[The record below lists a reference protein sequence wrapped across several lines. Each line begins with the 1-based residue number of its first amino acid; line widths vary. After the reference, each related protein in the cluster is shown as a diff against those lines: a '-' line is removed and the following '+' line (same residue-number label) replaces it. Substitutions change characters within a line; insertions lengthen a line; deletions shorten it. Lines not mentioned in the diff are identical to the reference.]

1 MIFLP
6 GCLMRS
12 RLFSFLSCLF
22 ISTAAVHSA
31 QAADLSLQRQYYDEA
46 KRALAKGDSAPYF
59 RYAQV
64 LSDYPLEPYLAYDE
78 LTARLKSAS
87 NAEIEKFLAEHGDL
101 PQANWMKLRWLRW
114 LAERGDWATFVK
126 YYDPKLNFT
135 ELDCLNAQYQLG
147 HNLKA
152 EGYAATEKLWLTGKS
167 QPAACDALF
176 AQWAAEGQLTE
187 QKRWQRAKL
196 AAETRNYAL
205 ANSLVKSMTS
215 LAPQGRLLIDV
226 AQKPELLSQPSRFT
240 PADDAMSDVVGL
252 GLRRLARQDPDKAM
266 GLLDGYASSM
276 HFSRDEKVAIA
287 REIGLTLAKRFDNR
301 ALGVMTQYDP
311 ELRDNTVSEWRLRL
325 LLRLARWED
334 AYQLTRKLPQ
344 ELATTNRWRYW
355 QARSLELAEP
365 QNPQALAL
373 FKNLARERDFYGF
386 LAADHAK
393 APYQLTNK
401 PLVLSQALV
410 NKVRNT
416 PGVRRALEFH
426 ARGQI
431 VDGRREWYHVSRHF
445 NRDEMVAQ
453 AKLAYDLKWYFPA
466 IRTISQAQ
474 YWDDLDI
481 RFPMAHRDTLVR
493 EAKVRGLHS
502 SWVFAITRQE
512 SAFMDDARS
521 GVGASGLM
529 QLMPG
534 TAKETARKFSIPLA
548 SPQQV
553 LDPDKNIQLGAA
565 YLSQVHS
572 QFNGNRVLASAA
584 YNAGPGRVRQW
595 LKGADHLSFD
605 VWVESIPFDET
616 RQYVQNVLSYSV
628 IYGQKLNSPQ
638 PLVDWHERYFDDQ

>member
-1 MIFLP
+1 
-6 GCLMRS
+6 MRS
-12 RLFSFLSCLF
+12 RLFNFLSCLLLTSCAVQ
-22 ISTAAVHSA
+22 STL
-31 QAADLSLQRQYYDEA
+31 AADLTQQRQLYDNA
-46 KRALAKGDSAPYF
+46 KRALAKGDSGPYF
-59 RYAQV
+59 QNATALR
-64 LSDYPLEPYLAYDE
+64 SYPLTPYLAYDE

-87 NAEIEKFLAEHGDL
+87 NTEIEQFLAEHGDL

-114 LAERGDWATFVK
+114 LADRGDWATFAK

-135 ELDCLNAQYQLG
+135 ELDCLNGQYQLN

-152 EGYAATEKLWLTGKS
+152 EGYASAEKLWLVGKA

-176 AQWAAEGQLTE
+176 SQWAAEGQLTE
-187 QKRWQRAKL
+187 QKRWQRVKL
-196 AAETRNYAL
+196 AAEARNYGL
-205 ANSLVKSMTS
+205 ATS
-215 LAPQGRLLIDV
+215 LASGLTTLGPQAKIMIDV
-226 AQKPELLSQPSRFT
+226 AQKPDMLSQPSRFA
-240 PADDAMSDVVGL
+240 PASEAMSDAVGL
-252 GLRRLARQDPDKAM
+252 GLRRLARQDPEKAAA
-266 GLLDGYASSM
+266 LLDTYATNM
-276 HFSRDEKVAIA
+276 HFSRDEKVSIA
-287 REIGLTLAKRFDNR
+287 REIGLTFARRYDSRGLDI
-301 ALGVMTQYDP
+301 MTQYDP
-311 ELRDNTVSEWRLRL
+311 ELRDNTVTEWRLRL

-334 AYQLTRKLPQ
+334 AYQLTKKLPQ
-344 ELATTNRWRYW
+344 DLATTNRWRYW

-365 QNPQALAL
+365 KNPQALVL
-373 FKNLARERDFYGF
+373 LKNVAKERDFYGF
-386 LAADHAK
+386 LAADRAQT
-393 APYQLTNK
+393 PYQLNNR
-401 PLVLSQALV
+401 PLMLSPQLV

-416 PGVRRALEFH
+416 PGVQRALEFH
-426 ARGQI
+426 ARGQV
-431 VDGRREWYHVSRHF
+431 VDGRREWYYVSRHF

-529 QLMPG
+529 QLMPA

-565 YLSQVHS
+565 YLSQVHG

-595 LKGADHLSFD
+595 LKGANHLGFD
-605 VWVESIPFDET
+605 VWIESIPFDET

-628 IYGQKLNSPQ
+628 IYGQKLNVPQ

>member
-1 MIFLP
+1 
-6 GCLMRS
+6 MRS
-12 RLFSFLSCLF
+12 RLFQIVSCLLLGAA
-22 ISTAAVHSA
+22 STSAA
-31 QAADLSLQRQYYDEA
+31 QATDLTQQRQYYDEA
-46 KRALAKGDSAPYF
+46 KRALAKGDKGPYL
-59 RYAQV
+59 RNIQA
-64 LSDYPLEPYLAYDE
+64 LSDYPLTPYLAYDE

-87 NAEIEKFLAEHGDL
+87 NIEIEAFLKAHGDL

-114 LAERGDWATFVK
+114 LAERGEWDTFAR

-135 ELDCLNAQYQLG
+135 ELDCLNGQYQLSHG
-147 HNLKA
+147 KHA
-152 EGYAATEKLWLTGKS
+152 EGLASAEKLWHTGKS
-167 QPAACDALF
+167 QPAACDTLF
-176 AQWAAEGQLTE
+176 GMWAAEGQLTE
-187 QKRWQRAKL
+187 ARRWERLKL
-196 AAETRNYAL
+196 AAQTRNYAL
-205 ANSLVKSMTS
+205 ANSLVKTLPT
-215 LAPQGRLLIDV
+215 LASQGQLLIDV
-226 AQKPELLSQPSRFT
+226 AQKPEMLNQPSRFA
-240 PADDAMSDVVGL
+240 PASEAMSDVVSL
-252 GLRRLARQDPDKAM
+252 GLRRLARQDPERAM
-266 GLLDGYASSM
+266 SMLDDYAQRM
-276 HFSRDEKVAIA
+276 HFSVDEKVAIA
-287 REIGLTLAKRFDNR
+287 REIGLTLARRYDPR
-301 ALGVMTQYDP
+301 ALDLMTRYDP
-311 ELRDNTVSEWRLRL
+311 ELRDDTVSEWRLRL
-325 LLRLARWED
+325 LLRLGRWQE
-334 AYQLTRKLPQ
+334 AYDLTRRLPPA
-344 ELATTNRWRYW
+344 LASSNRWRYW
-355 QARSLELAEP
+355 QARSLELAKPNDP
-365 QNPQALAL
+365 QVPLLYKAV
-373 FKNLARERDFYGF
+373 ARERDFYGF
-386 LAADHAK
+386 LAADRAQT
-393 APYQLTNK
+393 PYQLNNK

-431 VDGRREWYHVSRHF
+431 VDGRREWYYVSRHF
-445 NRDEMVAQ
+445 SRDEMVAQ
-453 AKLAYDLKWYFPA
+453 ARLAYELRWYFPA

-493 EAKVRGLHS
+493 EANVRGLHS

-529 QLMPG
+529 QLMPA

-548 SPQQV
+548 SPAQV
-553 LDPDKNIQLGAA
+553 LNPDTNIQLGAA

-595 LKGADHLSFD
+595 LRGAKHLSFD

-638 PLVDWHERYFDDQ
+638 PLVDWHERYFDDM

>member
-1 MIFLP
+1 MRRSLLSLVS
-6 GCLMRS
+6 CL
-12 RLFSFLSCLF
+12 LFSA
-22 ISTAAVHSA
+22 TAASTV
-31 QAADLSLQRQYYDEA
+31 QAADLTQQRQYYDEA
-46 KRALAKGDSAPYF
+46 KRALAKGDSGPYR
-59 RYAQV
+59 RYEQA
-64 LSDYPLEPYLAYDE
+64 LRDYPLEPYLAYDE

-87 NAEIEKFLAEHGDL
+87 NDEIERFLAAHGDL

-114 LAERGDWATFVK
+114 LAERGDWQTFVK
-126 YYDPKLNFT
+126 YYDPKMNFT
-135 ELDCLNAQYQLG
+135 ELDCLNGQYQLS
-147 HNLKA
+147 HNLRA
-152 EGYAATEKLWLTGKS
+152 EGYANTEKLWLVGKS

-176 AQWAAEGQLTE
+176 DRWAAEGQLTE
-187 QKRWQRAKL
+187 QKRWERAKL
-196 AAETRNYAL
+196 AAQARNYAL
-205 ANSLVKSMTS
+205 ANTLVKSLTT
-215 LAPQGRLLIDV
+215 LGPQGRLLVDV
-226 AQKPELLSQPSRFT
+226 AQKPELLNNPGRFT
-240 PADDAMSDVVGL
+240 PVNEAMSDVVSL
-252 GLRRLARQDPDKAM
+252 GLRRLARQDPERAM
-266 GLLDGYASSM
+266 ALLDDYANRM

-287 REIGLTLAKRFDNR
+287 REIGLTLARRYDPR
-301 ALGVMTQYDP
+301 ALALMTRYDP
-311 ELRDNTVSEWRLRL
+311 ELRDNTVTEWRLRL

-334 AYQLTRKLPQ
+334 AYELTKRLPQ
-344 ELATTNRWRYW
+344 DLATTNRWRYW
-355 QARSLELAEP
+355 QARSLELAQP
-365 QNPQALAL
+365 KNPQIPLL
-373 FKNLARERDFYGF
+373 YKTVARERDFYGF
-386 LAADHAK
+386 LAADRAQT
-393 APYQLTNK
+393 PYQLNNK
-401 PLVLSQALV
+401 PLVLSQQLI

-416 PGVRRALEFH
+416 PGVQRALEFH

-445 NRDEMVAQ
+445 SRDEMVAQ
-453 AKLAYDLKWYFPA
+453 ARLAYQMRWYFPA

-521 GVGASGLM
+521 HVGASGLM
-529 QLMPG
+529 QLMPA
-534 TAKETARKFSIPLA
+534 TAKETARKFNIPLA
-548 SPQQV
+548 SPAQV
-553 LDPDKNIQLGAA
+553 LNPDKNIQLGAA
-565 YLSQVHS
+565 YLSQVHG

-595 LKGADHLSFD
+595 LRGADHLSFD

>member
-1 MIFLP
+1 
-6 GCLMRS
+6 MRS
-12 RLFSFLSCLF
+12 RLFSLFSCLLLTA
-22 ISTAAVHSA
+22 TAAQSVHA
-31 QAADLSLQRQYYDEA
+31 VDLSQQRQYYDEA
-46 KRALAKGDSAPYF
+46 KRALAKGDTGPYRMYASAL
-59 RYAQV
+59 A
-64 LSDYPLEPYLAYDE
+64 DYPLEPYLAYDE
-78 LTARLKSAS
+78 LTARLKTAS
-87 NAEIEKFLAEHGDL
+87 NPEIEKFLAEHGDL

-114 LAERGDWATFVK
+114 LAERGDWQPFVK
-126 YYDPKLNFT
+126 YYDPKMNFV
-135 ELDCLNAQYQLG
+135 ELDCLYGQYLLG
-147 HNLKA
+147 HGKKA
-152 EGYAATEKLWLTGKS
+152 EGYASAEKLWMTGKTL
-167 QPAACDALF
+167 PAACDGFF
-176 AQWAAEGQLTE
+176 AQWATDGQLPE

-196 AAETRNYAL
+196 AATAGNYSL
-205 ANSLVKSMTS
+205 ATTLVNSLNS
-215 LAPQGRLLIDV
+215 LAPQGKLLLEI
-226 AQKPELLSQPSRFT
+226 AKKPEMLNN
-240 PADDAMSDVVGL
+240 PAQFAPVDEAMSDVVGL
-252 GLRRLARQDPDKAM
+252 GLRRLAKQDPQKALEM
-266 GLLDGYASSM
+266 LDGYSAKM
-276 HFSRDEKVAIA
+276 HFSHEEQVQIA
-287 REIGLTLAKRFDNR
+287 KEIGLTLARRYDGR
-301 ALGVMTQYDP
+301 ALEVMTKYDP
-311 ELRDNTVSEWRLRL
+311 DLRDNTVTEWRLRL
-325 LLRLARWED
+325 LLRLGQWED
-334 AYQLTRKLPQ
+334 AYELTRRLPKD
-344 ELATTNRWRYW
+344 LADTNRWRYW
-355 QARSLELAEP
+355 EARSLELAQP
-365 QNPQALAL
+365 KSPLIPSLYKDVA
-373 FKNLARERDFYGF
+373 KERDFYGF
-386 LAADHAK
+386 LAADRTQSA
-393 APYQLTNK
+393 YQLNNK
-401 PLVLSQALV
+401 PLLLSQALIT
-410 NKVRNT
+410 KVRNT

-426 ARGQI
+426 DRGQI

-445 NRDEMVAQ
+445 SRDEMVAQ

-529 QLMPG
+529 QLMPA

-595 LKGADHLSFD
+595 LKGANHLAFD

-638 PLVDWHERYFDDQ
+638 PLVDWHERFFDDL

>member
-1 MIFLP
+1 
-6 GCLMRS
+6 MRS
-12 RLFSFLSCLF
+12 RLFSLFSCLLLTA
-22 ISTAAVHSA
+22 TAAQSVHA
-31 QAADLSLQRQYYDEA
+31 VDLSQQRQYYDEA
-46 KRALAKGDSAPYF
+46 KRALAKGDTGPYRMYASAL
-59 RYAQV
+59 A
-64 LSDYPLEPYLAYDE
+64 DYPLEPYLAYDE
-78 LTARLKSAS
+78 LTARLKTAS
-87 NAEIEKFLAEHGDL
+87 NPEIEEFLAEHGDL

-114 LAERGDWATFVK
+114 LAERGDWQPFVK
-126 YYDPKLNFT
+126 YYDPKMNFV
-135 ELDCLNAQYQLG
+135 ELDCLYGQYLLG
-147 HNLKA
+147 HGKKA
-152 EGYAATEKLWLTGKS
+152 EGYASAEKLWMTGKTL
-167 QPAACDALF
+167 PAACDGFF
-176 AQWAAEGQLTE
+176 AQWATDGQLPE

-196 AAETRNYAL
+196 AATAGNYSL
-205 ANSLVKSMTS
+205 ATTLVNSLNS
-215 LAPQGRLLIDV
+215 LAPQGKLLLEI
-226 AQKPELLSQPSRFT
+226 AKKPEMLNN
-240 PADDAMSDVVGL
+240 PAQFAPVDEAMSDVVGL
-252 GLRRLARQDPDKAM
+252 GLRRLAKQDPQKALEM
-266 GLLDGYASSM
+266 LDGYSAKM
-276 HFSRDEKVAIA
+276 HFSHEEQVQIA
-287 REIGLTLAKRFDNR
+287 KEIGLTLARRYDGR
-301 ALGVMTQYDP
+301 ALEVMTKYDP
-311 ELRDNTVSEWRLRL
+311 DLRDNTVTEWRLRL
-325 LLRLARWED
+325 LLRLGQWED
-334 AYQLTRKLPQ
+334 AYELTRRLPKD
-344 ELATTNRWRYW
+344 LADTNRWRYW
-355 QARSLELAEP
+355 EARSLELAQP
-365 QNPQALAL
+365 KSPLIPSLYKDVA
-373 FKNLARERDFYGF
+373 KERDFYGF
-386 LAADHAK
+386 LAADRTQSA
-393 APYQLTNK
+393 YQLNNK
-401 PLVLSQALV
+401 PLLLSQALIT
-410 NKVRNT
+410 KVRNT

-426 ARGQI
+426 DRGQI

-445 NRDEMVAQ
+445 SRDEMVAQ

-529 QLMPG
+529 QLMPA

-595 LKGADHLSFD
+595 LKGANHLAFD

-638 PLVDWHERYFDDQ
+638 PLVDWHERFFDDL